1 MISYVK
7 VDKYSQK
14 RPIQSKKK
22 NLVKEDK
29 SSQRR
34 QVQLNPKGFSD
45 APVIDD
51 NPSLK
56 TTRH

>member
-14 RPIQSKKK
+14 RPIQSKKT
-22 NLVKEDK
+22 NPVKEDK

-34 QVQLNPKGFSD
+34 QAQLNPKGFSD
-45 APVIDD
+45 AHPVKEDM
-51 NPSLK
+51 SS
-56 TTRH
+56 